1 MPTNTSIYEDHV
13 KELASVQ
20 ADKQRLEAREKE
32 LKKILRDLD
41 QGSHEIAGITV
52 SVQPNRRIDPGLFED
67 KYPVAQW
74 PHFWEPKINT
84 TQVRKQLAPAE
95 IEALSTEGEPRVVLK

>member
-13 KELASVQ
+13 RELAALQ
-20 ADKQRLEAREKE
+20 ADKARLEAREKE

-41 QGSHEIAGITV
+41 YGSHEIAGVTV

-67 KYPVAQW
+67 RYPVAKW
-74 PHFWEPKINT
+74 PQFWKPGVNT

-95 IEALSTEGEPRVVLK
+95 IEELSTEGEPRVVLK